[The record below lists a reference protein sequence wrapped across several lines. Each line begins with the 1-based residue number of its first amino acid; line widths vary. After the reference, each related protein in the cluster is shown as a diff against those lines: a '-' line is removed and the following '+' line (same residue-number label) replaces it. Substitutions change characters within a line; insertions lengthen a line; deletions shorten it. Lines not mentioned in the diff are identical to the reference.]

1 MSSPEDAE
9 HLIKGK
15 VKDAFADHEDF
26 IETVYNKVM
35 ELVKNE
41 AKVGVKNCESYGFVS
56 LIVEFEDR

>member
-41 AKVGVKNCESYGFVS
+41 AKVGVKN
-56 LIVEFEDR
+56 